1 MQDKVHVTSAT
12 ALVRAAQ
19 RRQTRRPPPPWENQ
33 ASPRAPIGAP
43 RPAPRPTRAHKY
55 NAPPRISSF
64 LTRVRTCRT
73 RHALA
78 IIPSVRVQCNS
89 QITMK
94 AITAVCAT
102 GASVPAIAGGR
113 IQRHRDGENAEIQM
127 YLSKLQDL
135 VPFMPKNRKISKLE
149 VIQHV
154 IDYIC
159 DLQSA
164 LENHPAMEQF
174 DAEGALAA
182 APNARRPLGPRP
194 APNTILRSSPSQ
206 EHRNHTAAEKQSQQ
220 DRPMC

>member
-1 MQDKVHVTSAT
+1 
-12 ALVRAAQ
+12 
-19 RRQTRRPPPPWENQ
+19 
-33 ASPRAPIGAP
+33 
-43 RPAPRPTRAHKY
+43 
-55 NAPPRISSF
+55 
-64 LTRVRTCRT
+64 
-73 RHALA
+73 
-78 IIPSVRVQCNS
+78 
-89 QITMK
+89 MK

-113 IQRHRDGENAEIQM
+113 VQRHREGENAEIQM

-164 LENHPAMEQF
+164 LENHPAMDQF

-182 APNARRPLGPRP
+182 APCAVRRPPQQRRPLGPRP
-194 APNTILRSSPSQ
+194 HPNTILRRTPAAH
-206 EHRNHTAAEKQSQQ
+206 EHHNQTAVEKQSQQ
-220 DRPMC
+220 DRPLC